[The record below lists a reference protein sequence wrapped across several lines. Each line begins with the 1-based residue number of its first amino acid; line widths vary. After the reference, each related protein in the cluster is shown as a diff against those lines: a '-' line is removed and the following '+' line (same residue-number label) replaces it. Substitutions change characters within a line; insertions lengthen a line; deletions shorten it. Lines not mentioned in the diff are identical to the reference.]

1 MLTRNHFDSSTLP
14 LMDDI
19 ALLLHIAQSVKGMN
33 STFKNSRELDARWF
47 KPAAMRVIKA
57 TSAAA
62 QDLLNLA
69 FKQKPEHLRG
79 VHFQH
84 IVKLTAAVKVARE
97 LAAQEHAAFPEIA
110 GKGAIEIWVVRPLQ
124 ELCER
129 WQATN

>member
-14 LMDDI
+14 VMDDI
-19 ALLLHIAQSVKGMN
+19 ASLLHIALSVKGMN
-33 STFKNSRELDARWF
+33 STFKNARELDARRS

-62 QDLLNLA
+62 QDLLDLA
-69 FKQKPEHLRG
+69 FKQKPEHLRK
-79 VHFQH
+79 VHRQH
-84 IVKLTAAVKVARE
+84 IAKLTAAAE
-97 LAAQEHAAFPEIA
+97 AAAGLAQQEYAALPEVA
-110 GKGAIEIWVVRPLQ
+110 GKGTFEFGVLRPLQ